1 VNHDND
7 ETIKKSFVEQASS
20 LLPISNHR
28 LEACA
33 TGIIKQLS
41 VVEQASSLLPISN
54 HRHYQTVICCGTGF

>member
-1 VNHDND
+1 
-7 ETIKKSFVEQASS
+7 VEQASS